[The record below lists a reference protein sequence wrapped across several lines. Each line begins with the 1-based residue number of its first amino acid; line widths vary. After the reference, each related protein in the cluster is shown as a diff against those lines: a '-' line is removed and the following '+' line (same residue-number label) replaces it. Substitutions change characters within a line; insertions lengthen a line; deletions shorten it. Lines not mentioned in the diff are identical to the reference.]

1 MAFSSRIPLPALIA
15 WCRAL
20 HHGLHAGLSP
30 VKVFRGQAKSG
41 PLAVRKLAGELADQL
56 KAGESLE
63 DALKDHRPKFPLLF
77 LELVGVGEKAGK
89 LSETF
94 EELEKYFTAQLDARK
109 KFLQAIVWPAISYV
123 AAVVVV
129 AILVSVLGAIGHG
142 KSREAQLD
150 PFGLNSLGMS
160 AGLVV
165 LALGTG
171 LGGFVV
177 LAYLIGRD
185 NERLKQRVEAIGFRV
200 PALRGAYRS
209 FALQRFSLA
218 LGMTH
223 EAGMRS
229 DQAVALS
236 FRASANLAYLKH
248 GEPAAKAVR
257 GGKTIAKTLTGIGGG
272 LFPDEFLDVVQIGE
286 STGQLSEVMA
296 RQAEQ
301 YGEEASRRIKT
312 LAMVAGGV
320 VYGMVGVMLIIL
332 IFRIFQKAYLEP
344 LNDAMKMNGF

>member
-1 MAFSSRIPLPALIA
+1 MLSSRIPLPALIA

-109 KFLQAIVWPAISYV
+109 KFLQAIVWPAMMYV
-123 AAVVVV
+123 AAVVIV
-129 AILVSVLGAIGHG
+129 AILVTVLVAIGGHI
-142 KSREAQLD
+142 D
-150 PFGLNSLGMS
+150 PLGLGFLGMAS
-160 AGLVV
+160 GLVV
-165 LALGTG
+165 LVAGAG
-171 LGGFVV
+171 FGGAVV
-177 LAYLIGRD
+177 LAYLVGRD
-185 NERLKQRVEAIGFRV
+185 SEGLKQRVEAVGIRI
-200 PALRGAYRS
+200 PALKGAYRS

-236 FRASANLAYLKH
+236 FRASANLAYLRH
-248 GEPAAKAVR
+248 GEAAALSVR
-257 GGKTIAKTLTGIGGG
+257 GGKTIAKTLTRIGGG

-312 LAMVAGGV
+312 LAMVAGGA
-320 VYGMVGVMLIIL
+320 VYATVGLMLIVL
-332 IFRIFQKAYLEP
+332 IFRIFQKAYMDP

>member
-41 PLAVRKLAGELADQL
+41 PLAVRKLADELADQL

-109 KFLQAIVWPAISYV
+109 KFLQAIVWPAMMYV
-123 AAVVVV
+123 AAVVIV
-129 AILVSVLGAIGHG
+129 AILVTVLAAIGGHI
-142 KSREAQLD
+142 D
-150 PFGLNSLGMS
+150 PLGLGFLGMAS
-160 AGLVV
+160 GLVV
-165 LALGTG
+165 LVAGFG
-171 LGGFVV
+171 FGGAVV

-185 NERLKQRVEAIGFRV
+185 SEGLKQRIEAIGFRI

-248 GEPAAKAVR
+248 GEPAALSVR
-257 GGKTIAKTLTGIGGG
+257 GGKTIAKTLTRIGGG

-312 LAMVAGGV
+312 LAMIAGGV
-320 VYGMVGVMLIIL
+320 VYGMVGLMLIVL

>member
-109 KFLQAIVWPAISYV
+109 KFLQAIVWPAMMYV
-123 AAVVVV
+123 AAVVIV
-129 AILVSVLGAIGHG
+129 AILVTVLAAIGGHI
-142 KSREAQLD
+142 D
-150 PFGLNSLGMS
+150 PLGLGFLGMAS
-160 AGLVV
+160 GLVV
-165 LALGTG
+165 LVAGFG
-171 LGGFVV
+171 FGGAVV

-185 NERLKQRVEAIGFRV
+185 SEGLKQRIEAVGIRI
-200 PALRGAYRS
+200 PALKGAYRS

-229 DQAVALS
+229 DQALALS
-236 FRASANLAYLKH
+236 FRASANLAYLRH

>member
-109 KFLQAIVWPAISYV
+109 KFLQAIVWPAMMYV
-123 AAVVVV
+123 GAVVIV
-129 AILVSVLGAIGHG
+129 AILVTVLAAIGGHI
-142 KSREAQLD
+142 D
-150 PFGLNSLGMS
+150 PLGLGFLGMAS
-160 AGLVV
+160 GLVV
-165 LALGTG
+165 LVAGAG
-171 LGGFVV
+171 FGGAVV

-185 NERLKQRVEAIGFRV
+185 SEGLKQRIEAVGIRI
-200 PALRGAYRS
+200 PALKGAYRS

-229 DQAVALS
+229 DQALALS

-257 GGKTIAKTLTGIGGG
+257 GGKTIAKTLTGIGDG

-296 RQAEQ
+296 RQAEI

-312 LAMVAGGV
+312 LAMIAGGA
-320 VYGMVGVMLIIL
+320 VYAMVGLMLIVL

>member
-41 PLAVRKLAGELADQL
+41 PLAVRSLANELADQL

-63 DALKDHRPKFPLLF
+63 DALKDYRPKFPLLF

-109 KFLQAIVWPAISYV
+109 KFLQAIVWPAMMYV
-123 AAVVVV
+123 GAVVIV
-129 AILVSVLGAIGHG
+129 AILVTVLAAIGGHI
-142 KSREAQLD
+142 D
-150 PFGLNSLGMS
+150 PLGLGFLGMAS
-160 AGLVV
+160 GLVV
-165 LALGTG
+165 LAVGFG
-171 LGGFVV
+171 FGGAVV
-177 LAYLIGRD
+177 LAYLVGRD
-185 NERLKQRVEAIGFRV
+185 SEGLKQRIEAIGFRI

-209 FALQRFSLA
+209 FALQRVSLA

-296 RQAEQ
+296 RQAEI

-312 LAMVAGGV
+312 LAMIAGGV
-320 VYGMVGVMLIIL
+320 VYGMVGLMLIVL

>member
-41 PLAVRKLAGELADQL
+41 PLAVRKLADELADQL

-63 DALKDHRPKFPLLF
+63 DSLKDHRPKFPLLF

-94 EELEKYFTAQLDARK
+94 AELEKYFTAQLDARK
-109 KFLQAIVWPAISYV
+109 KFLQAIVWPVMTYII
-123 AAVVVV
+123 AVVVV
-129 AILVSVLGAIGHG
+129 AILVSVLGALGGH
-142 KSREAQLD
+142 LD
-150 PFGLNSLGMS
+150 PFGLSKLGMGG
-160 AGLVV
+160 GLVV
-165 LALGTG
+165 LAVGAG
-171 LGGFVV
+171 FGGFVV
-177 LAYLIGRD
+177 LAYLVARD
-185 NERLKQRVEAIGFRV
+185 NERLKQRVEAVGIRIPG
-200 PALRGAYRS
+200 LTGAYRT

-229 DQAVALS
+229 DQALALS

-248 GEPAAKAVR
+248 GEPAAKLVR

-301 YGEEASRRIKT
+301 YGEEAARRVKV
-312 LAMVAGGV
+312 LAQVAGGA
-320 VYGMVGVMLIIL
+320 VYAMIGLMVIVM
-332 IFRIFQKAYLEP
+332 IFRIVLSIAGVYQ
-344 LNDAMKMNGF
+344 DAMKGL

>member
-30 VKVFRGQAKSG
+30 VKVFRGQGKSG
-41 PLAVRKLAGELADQL
+41 PLAVRSLANELADQL
-56 KAGESLE
+56 KEGESLE

-94 EELEKYFTAQLDARK
+94 AELEKYFTAQLDARK
-109 KFLQAIVWPAISYV
+109 KFLQALIWPAISYV
-123 AAVVVV
+123 LAVVVV
-129 AILVSVLGAIGHG
+129 AIMVSVLGVIGEG
-142 KSREAQLD
+142 KSKDAQLD
-150 PFGLNSLGMS
+150 PFGLNRFGMA
-160 AGLVV
+160 AGGVV
-165 LALGTG
+165 LVA
-171 LGGFVV
+171 GFGFAAAVT
-177 LAYLIGRD
+177 LFYFIARD
-185 NERLKQRVEAIGFRV
+185 NERLKQRVEAVGIRIPG
-200 PALRGAYRS
+200 LTGAYRT

-229 DQAVALS
+229 DRAVALS

-248 GEPAAKAVR
+248 SEPAAASVR
-257 GGKTIAKTLTGIGGG
+257 GGKTIAKTLTGLAASHPG

-296 RQAEQ
+296 RQAEV
-301 YGEEASRRIKT
+301 YGEEAAQRVKT
-312 LAMVAGGV
+312 LARVAGGV
-320 VYGMVGVMLIIL
+320 VYAMVVLLLIALIAAIVMSIAGVY
-332 IFRIFQKAYLEP
+332 A
-344 LNDAMKMNGF
+344 GFLKDV